1 MISSLISSSAPASA
15 VDVLVQELDFSLEMV
30 SDRPEVELVVEKTAV
45 VADAAVVVEDSRQEG
60 IVDFCSLV
68 DSLYQW
74 AREI

>member
-45 VADAAVVVEDSRQEG
+45 VADAVVVVEDSRQEG

>member
-1 MISSLISSSAPASA
+1 MPASA
-15 VDVLVQELDFSLEMV
+15 VDVLEQGLDFSSEMV
-30 SDRPEVELVVEKTAV
+30 WDRPEVELVVEKTAV
-45 VADAAVVVEDSRQEG
+45 VADAVVVVEDSRQEG

>member
-45 VADAAVVVEDSRQEG
+45 VADAAVVEDSRQEG

-74 AREI
+74 AQEI

>member
-1 MISSLISSSAPASA
+1 MPASA
-15 VDVLVQELDFSLEMV
+15 VDGLKQELDFSSEMV

>member
-1 MISSLISSSAPASA
+1 MPASA
-15 VDVLVQELDFSLEMV
+15 VDGLEQELDFSSEMV
-30 SDRPEVELVVEKTAV
+30 LDRPEVELVVEKTAV